1 MAGGGFMARVL
12 HYVINEALVNGLANS
27 PTFQRFAVR
36 TSKRIENV
44 TNIGKLVCIVNY
56 IFLVFRCVDGVVF
69 SHLQWPSLRT
79 SWLSRWKR
87 WRR

>member
-44 TNIGKLVCIVNY
+44 TNIVAKSKDKLAE
-56 IFLVFRCVDGVVF
+56 
-69 SHLQWPSLRT
+69 QMEEMA
-79 SWLSRWKR
+79 KR
-87 WRR
+87 KP